1 MQLLTTY
8 ASPHGLGA
16 KGEHR
21 RGNQL
26 EISGDGLEDDASKEI
41 AEPEPEPKPK
51 PKPPPPPVVRLGD
64 PDQVFT

>member
-8 ASPHGLGA
+8 ASPRGLGA

-41 AEPEPEPKPK
+41 AEPEPKH
-51 PKPPPPPVVRLGD
+51 PPPPVVRPGG
-64 PDQVFT
+64 PD